1 MNEMNTNVRRFTT
14 GVLTAVVAGGCAI
27 APIAAIA
34 APVKAGTLTVNKA
47 GKGKYKVYEILSAD
61 AITSDGK
68 ISNAGVGANEDA
80 VVKVLKAKGVAGL
93 DSYNKTADA
102 SVRANMIADAIA
114 NIPEAKRVEIAN
126 AIAKELSTGGT
137 AVNTYTPTNG
147 KLDVTGLNSG
157 YYLIAADTTDAD
169 GWADTAM
176 TDAMLVPLGADGVT
190 KDSKISVPTVKKE
203 ADDANTSSTGLVDGA
218 VKQTTYKITATM
230 PANIDQ
236 YDTYK
241 FEFKDTLPDGVDTTE
256 AELADWNISIKTS
269 DGQDLKD
276 KFTAKVTAGDNNNS
290 VVTWTCND
298 LKTAATITK
307 DTKITI
313 EYTPKLDQHDIDALY
328 NKASELSKPQMN
340 KVDIT
345 YSNSPYSNGE
355 GHTPQSSTKV
365 YSYNL
370 TINKVKEDAAALTG
384 AKFTLTDAD
393 GKVVGKDITV
403 GDTGTFN
410 FVGLKADTEYTITET
425 TVPSGYKAIAPIKF
439 KIVETKDAENT
450 AVTAINA
457 TEDEDPSNAAVFTAS
472 DATITATIT
481 NVSGQ
486 NMFQTGQQGIIT
498 GVVVGALA
506 LTVSVATIVK
516 RRMDKTVA

>member
-1 MNEMNTNVRRFTT
+1 MSNGSTNVRRFAT
-14 GVLTAVVAGGCAI
+14 GALAAVMATG
-27 APIAAIA
+27 AIA
-34 APVKAGTLTVNKA
+34 APIVTIAAPATAGTLTVTKA

-61 AITSDGK
+61 SVTDGK
-68 ISNAGVGANEDA
+68 ISNAGVTANEDS
-80 VVKVLKAKGVAGL
+80 VVKVLNEKGLIPAGT
-93 DSYNKTADA
+93 YNKTDSDA
-102 SVRANMIADAIA
+102 VRANVIADALA
-114 NIPEAKRVEIAN
+114 AVPEARRSEVAN
-126 AIAKELSTGGT
+126 AIARELVTSGT
-137 AVNTYTPTNG
+137 ATGSYTPVDG
-147 KLDVTGLNSG
+147 KLDITGLKTG
-157 YYLIAADTTDAD
+157 YYLIASDTSDAD
-169 GWADTAM
+169 GWSETSM

-203 ADDANTSSTGLVDGA
+203 ADNSNTASTGLVDGA

-290 VVTWTCND
+290 VITWTCND
-298 LKTAATITK
+298 LKAAATLTK

-328 NKASELSKPQMN
+328 NKASELSKPQVN

-355 GHTPQSSTKV
+355 GHTPQSSAKV

-439 KIVETKDAENT
+439 TIAETKDAEQT
-450 AVTAINA
+450 AVESITAN
-457 TEDEDPSNAAVFTAS
+457 ESSDPSNAAVFTTS
-472 DATITATIT
+472 DATVNATIL

-486 NMFQTGQQGIIT
+486 NMFQTGQAGIIT
-498 GVVVGALA
+498 GVIVGGLA
-506 LTVSVATIVK
+506 LTLSVATIIK
-516 RRMDKTVA
+516 RRKDQTTA